1 MKNNDSLE
9 IKIENSLH
17 IGFLLSL
24 AGGFQDAYSYH
35 CRDRVFANAQTGNIV
50 LFGGHLISGEFSLAL
65 RYFFPVLSFITGIY
79 IAEWLKYF
87 CRNNKKFHWRQ
98 ITLAIQIL
106 LMIIVGFM
114 PESTNILANI
124 FLSFACAIQLES
136 FKKFRGIA
144 FATTM
149 CIGNMRNATEFLAN
163 YHITKD
169 KDLKYKSTYYYSAI
183 LIFSIGAILGFVCSK
198 FLSLKSIWISII
210 PLFLALILLTL
221 KENDKPL
228 DNNLNKNVK
237 DIEKNI
243 INDVKEE
250 FSYIKKMIQKK

>member
-1 MKNNDSLE
+1 MNDYKTYQSP
-9 IKIENSLH
+9 
-17 IGFLLSL
+17 LSL
-24 AGGFQDAYSYH
+24 RYASKEMQYIFSDEKKYITWRKCWIALAQAEQELGLDISDEQISELIEHMEDINFDIANEREKIVKHDVMAHVYAYGKQCPKAKGIIHLGATSCYVKDNTDLIIMH
-35 CRDRVFANAQTGNIV
+35 EGLELLKNKLVNV
-50 LFGGHLISGEFSLAL
+50 LFHL
-65 RYFFPVLSFITGIY
+65 
-79 IAEWLKYF
+79 
-87 CRNNKKFHWRQ
+87 
-98 ITLAIQIL
+98 
-106 LMIIVGFM
+106 
-114 PESTNILANI
+114 
-124 FLSFACAIQLES
+124 
-136 FKKFRGIA
+136 KKFRGIA

-210 PLFLALILLTL
+210 PLFLSLILLTL
-221 KENDKPL
+221 KENDKTL